1 MGCLDMTAAIASL
14 QDEACNVCSGR
25 DVMKEQE
32 DTHVEDKDKSHI
44 KVIIAKQLSSHTG
57 GQQCI
62 HSTMYHKALH
72 CFNCSK
78 YAQ

>member
-1 MGCLDMTAAIASL
+1 M
-14 QDEACNVCSGR
+14 
-25 DVMKEQE
+25 
-32 DTHVEDKDKSHI
+32 HVEDKDKSHI
-44 KVIIAKQLSSHTG
+44 KVIIAKQLSSHTR
-57 GQQCI
+57 GQQRI